1 MSAKVRLINAHR
13 LHFIQIIISRLD
25 MENTIL
31 AQPETTD
38 NQCQSDQFIVSGGTP
53 VPALCG
59 TLTGSHSKPLLI
71 TSPLLSLFLISVYI
85 DMGLDNNN
93 PIVLTVV
100 TSGASFE
107 RSFNIKISQIECNS
121 LSKGKELLSINVTR
135 IKINML
141 QLVTGVCNTS
151 PGSRVKC
158 SPSTT
163 TTPRVC
169 SCPTP
174 TTRCV

>member
-1 MSAKVRLINAHR
+1 MDN
-13 LHFIQIIISRLD
+13 
-25 MENTIL
+25 MIL

-59 TLTGSHSKPLLI
+59 TLTGSHSK
-71 TSPLLSLFLISVYI
+71 SLSLSVSRSLPLSLSYHTDSSLPVYI

-107 RSFNIKISQIECNS
+107 RSFNIKVTQIECDS
-121 LSKGKELLSINVTR
+121 LSKGI
-135 IKINML
+135 II
-141 QLVTGVCNTS
+141 
-151 PGSRVKC
+151 
-158 SPSTT
+158 STFT
-163 TTPRVC
+163 DN
-169 SCPTP
+169 
-174 TTRCV
+174 